1 MNNRTDTSSDRVDF
15 YLCTHLHCSHNLV
28 RLKIHAA
35 DRMTRELN
43 GPALA
48 RALRQLV
55 GEKDLGE
62 QVRVRETSCMRGCL
76 VGPRLNVVGGAGFR
90 DAVRYLH
97 LPAAKRHLKCAAW
110 QAAGSLEEV
119 LERHVE
125 ERRLLRLIT

>member
-1 MNNRTDTSSDRVDF
+1 MNTDTASDRINF
-15 YLCTHLHCSHNLV
+15 YLCTHLHCSHNRV
-28 RLKIHAA
+28 RLKLRPA
-35 DRMTRELN
+35 DRTAQELN

-55 GEKDLGE
+55 GEKGLGD

-110 QAAGSLEEV
+110 QTAGSLEEV

-125 ERRLLRLIT
+125 DRRLLRLIT